1 MTEIYLL
8 FFQSILPTLNCT
20 NKFLQRDEPLIHL
33 LQPHLLSLV
42 QKVLSKFVKPTFLV
56 AGLNDLDKLEYS
68 DSVNQVTN
76 SDLVIGYVTKQEV
89 NKLLHNGDISAHQH
103 SSFYTGVRRFFES
116 VTSYLLK
123 WCPLKDDLLLNA
135 TWIDFK
141 QRLNS
146 TFSSV
151 EYFIARFPSLLS
163 HLNKD
168 LVNDQ
173 FLSYQLMSDRDIPPS
188 FIGGCDDSSCN
199 VDKLW
204 GFLKD
209 FKKPG
214 TNTCEFD
221 LLFKVANVII
231 TIPHSNAGEESIF
244 SLINKNKT
252 SSRSSLGLDGTLSSL
267 ITVKTHIEEP
277 LKWEPSEE
285 LITKAKQATLSYN
298 QQHKS

>member
-42 QKVLSKFVKPTFLV
+42 QNVLSKFVKPTVLV

-89 NKLLHNGDISAHQH
+89 NKLLHNGVISAHQH

-173 FLSYQLMSDRDIPPS
+173 FLSY
-188 FIGGCDDSSCN
+188 
-199 VDKLW
+199 
-204 GFLKD
+204 
-209 FKKPG
+209 
-214 TNTCEFD
+214 
-221 LLFKVANVII
+221 
-231 TIPHSNAGEESIF
+231 
-244 SLINKNKT
+244 
-252 SSRSSLGLDGTLSSL
+252 
-267 ITVKTHIEEP
+267 
-277 LKWEPSEE
+277 
-285 LITKAKQATLSYN
+285 
-298 QQHKS
+298 